1 MKEFKKIGVVGSG
14 TMGHGIAQ
22 TFAAHG
28 YETVVIDV
36 AEEALEVAKKMVAS
50 NVEIML
56 ENEFI
61 TALKFVKSQLNV
73 P

>member
-1 MKEFKKIGVVGSG
+1 MREFKKIGVVGSG

-28 YETVVIDV
+28 YETVVI
-36 AEEALEVAKKMVAS
+36 L
-50 NVEIML
+50 I
-56 ENEFI
+56 
-61 TALKFVKSQLNV
+61 

>member
-1 MKEFKKIGVVGSG
+1 MREFEKIGVVGSG

-36 AEEALEVAKKMVAS
+36 QAEALEVAK
-50 NVEIML
+50 
-56 ENEFI
+56 
-61 TALKFVKSQLNV
+61 
-73 P
+73 

>member
-1 MKEFKKIGVVGSG
+1 MREFKKIGVVGSG

-36 AEEALEVAKKMVAS
+36 KEVPFIWILIVIGIAS
-50 NVEIML
+50 LILAIITQLMQFFQ
-56 ENEFI
+56 FI
-61 TALKFVKSQLNV
+61 ARAHN
-73 P
+73 